1 MKNYMKITGVIA
13 VTLSM
18 AVSVQAD
25 EKFSKEESAQAE
37 QKEKERLGSIW
48 FYVRHY
54 LTQEENKK
62 LNEIIDSG
70 LTRSL
75 FVNSLKGEKTLEG
88 RMRSYEILE
97 HILSSLKESLTKEEK
112 KKIYE
117 LIGRGFERKHSLTVQ
132 PSRKKEIGKL

>member
-25 EKFSKEESAQAE
+25 EKFSKEEIAQAE
-37 QKEKERLGSIW
+37 RKEKERLGSIW

-112 KKIYE
+112 EKIYE

-132 PSRKKEIGKL
+132 PSPNETTKGK

>member
-25 EKFSKEESAQAE
+25 EKFSKEEIAQAE
-37 QKEKERLGSIW
+37 RKEKERLGSIW

-54 LTQEENKK
+54 LTKEENKK

-112 KKIYE
+112 EKIYE

>member
-25 EKFSKEESAQAE
+25 EKFSKEEIAQAE
-37 QKEKERLGSIW
+37 RKEKERLGSIW

-54 LTQEENKK
+54 LTKEENKK

-112 KKIYE
+112 EKIYE

-132 PSRKKEIGKL
+132 PTRKKEIGKL

>member
-1 MKNYMKITGVIA
+1 MKITGVIA

-25 EKFSKEESAQAE
+25 EKFSKEEIAQAE
-37 QKEKERLGSIW
+37 RKEKERLGSIW

-54 LTQEENKK
+54 LTKEENKK

-112 KKIYE
+112 EKIYE